1 DKLFD
6 VCLLARVLASS
17 SLSSVCS
24 NDITTTLSSRRRP
37 CDQFWYSLRH
47 FRGMPAKEMPVKE
60 RNQMKAEIITA
71 MISDLQIHVAK
82 ECEFRWFIQLD

>member
-17 SLSSVCS
+17 SLSS
-24 NDITTTLSSRRRP
+24 
-37 CDQFWYSLRH
+37 
-47 FRGMPAKEMPVKE
+47 